1 MSSPLE
7 HKHLAFF
14 DYDNDPSWRVFR
26 VMAEFVKGMTLLS
39 RLEQTVTFFGS
50 ARLKPEH
57 PYYELARQIG
67 QRVAQH
73 GYTVVTGGG
82 PGIMQAGNQGAY
94 EAGGQSVGINIKL
107 PFEQGTNKYVK
118 ESEYFDYFF
127 IRKFML
133 DYSAQAYLFFPGGFG
148 TMDELFESLTLIQT
162 GRMERVPFLLFGRA
176 FWEKI
181 INWEALA
188 DAGTISEEDLDL
200 FRFVETAEEAIH
212 IIDNW
217 EPAPPRDSLPGRDE

>member
-1 MSSPLE
+1 MASPLE
-7 HKHLAFF
+7 RKHFTSF
-14 DYDNDPSWRVFR
+14 DYDNDPSWRIFR
-26 VMAEFVKGMTLLS
+26 VMAEFVQGMTLLS

-50 ARLKPEH
+50 ARLKPGH
-57 PYYELARQIG
+57 PYYEVAREIG
-67 QRVAQH
+67 RQVAEQ

-94 EAGGQSVGINIKL
+94 EAGGMSVGINIKL

-148 TMDELFESLTLIQT
+148 TLDELFTVLTLIQT
-162 GRMERVPFLLFGRA
+162 GKMEQPVPPIVLVGRDFWGGLISWIEETLRDKLQTISPEDIDLFTVTDDIDEIMAIICEAEERVVL
-176 FWEKI
+176 
-181 INWEALA
+181 
-188 DAGTISEEDLDL
+188 
-200 FRFVETAEEAIH
+200 
-212 IIDNW
+212 
-217 EPAPPRDSLPGRDE
+217 